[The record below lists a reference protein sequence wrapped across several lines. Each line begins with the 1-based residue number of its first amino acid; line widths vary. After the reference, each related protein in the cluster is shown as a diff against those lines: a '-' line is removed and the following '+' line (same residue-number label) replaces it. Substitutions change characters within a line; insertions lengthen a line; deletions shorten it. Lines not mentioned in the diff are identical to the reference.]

1 MPGAGATPNPSLMA
15 PMVTLERRGRVA
27 VFTLDRPE
35 ARNAV
40 NEELS
45 TQMEQL
51 LEEFEADAEL
61 SVAILRSSFDGV
73 FCAGADLKAVG
84 RGERLTSRKGG
95 FCGLSFPRRKLL
107 IGAIDGGEPP
117 HPSSPP
123 PPPASRLKALCADAL
138 AGGCELALGCD
149 MLVASHRARFGV
161 PEVTR
166 SLVPTGGGVVL
177 LPRVLPYASSWPM
190 QAAAPGV
197 GSTGWSDPEVSPV

>member
-1 MPGAGATPNPSLMA
+1 MA

-51 LEEFEADAEL
+51 LEEFEADTEL

-117 HPSSPP
+117 NPSGPSPP
-123 PPPASRLKALCADAL
+123 PLHPPPQAPQAESSLRRRPGRRLRARARLRHARRLAPRALRRPRGHTQPRADRRRRRPPTSRPPVRLLPHARGGPSHASRRRIHR
-138 AGGCELALGCD
+138 
-149 MLVASHRARFGV
+149 LV
-161 PEVTR
+161 
-166 SLVPTGGGVVL
+166 
-177 LPRVLPYASSWPM
+177 
-190 QAAAPGV
+190 
-197 GSTGWSDPEVSPV
+197 

>member
-1 MPGAGATPNPSLMA
+1 MA

-117 HPSSPP
+117 HPSPP
-123 PPPASRLKALCADAL
+123 PSHEPAQGSLRRRPGRRL
-138 AGGCELALGCD
+138 
-149 MLVASHRARFGV
+149 RARARLRHARRLAPRALRRPRGH
-161 PEVTR
+161 PQPR
-166 SLVPTGGGVVL
+166 ADRRRRRPPTSR
-177 LPRVLPYASSWPM
+177 P
-190 QAAAPGV
+190 
-197 GSTGWSDPEVSPV
+197 PVRL

>member
-1 MPGAGATPNPSLMA
+1 
-15 PMVTLERRGRVA
+15 MVTLERRGRVA

-51 LEEFEADAEL
+51 LEEFEADTEL

-95 FCGLSFPRRKLL
+95 FCGLSFPRHKLL

-117 HPSSPP
+117 NPSGPSPP
-123 PPPASRLKALCADAL
+123 PLHPAPSVLHKRPRLRALCADAL

-177 LPRVLPYASSWPM
+177 LPRVLPYASCPM
-190 QAAAPGV
+190 QARRPQPYRRRIHRLV
-197 GSTGWSDPEVSPV
+197 